1 MIKRHFWEK
10 RIFDAWKEAPIVWLA
25 GVRRSGKTTLAQ
37 SLGSPNDILYVN
49 CDLPITEDRVG
60 DPQLFFKSC
69 EKPIVVFDEIHQ
81 LSDPS
86 RVLKIGADLFPHLK
100 ILATGSSTLAAS
112 RKFRDTLT
120 GRKRVIHLLP
130 VLWTELEAFSCKD
143 ISRRFFQ
150 GGLPPALL
158 AGSKSSSFYREW
170 LDSFFARDVQ
180 KLFPIRDVEK
190 FNMLFEYLLRQSGGQ
205 FETSK
210 VASELKISRLTVE
223 SHLKALEITQAVT
236 RIRPFFGR
244 GLKEIVK
251 MPKIYGFDTGFIT
264 FVRGWDPL
272 RPQDSGILWEH
283 LVLEYLQAS
292 LPDQT
297 INYWRDKEGRE
308 IDFVLAQKRD
318 QIDIIECKWNPLEFD
333 PAALRVFR
341 SYYPKGKNYLVCPLM
356 DQSYVKR
363 YGSLEVAICAPEEIK

>member
-1 MIKRHFWEK
+1 MIKRPFWEK

-69 EKPIVVFDEIHQ
+69 EKSIVVFDEIHQ

-143 ISRRFFQ
+143 ILRRFFQ

-180 KLFPIRDVEK
+180 RLFPIRDVEK
-190 FNMLFEYLLRQSGGQ
+190 FNMLFQYLLRQSGGQ

-210 VASELKISRLTVE
+210 VASELKISRVTVE
-223 SHLKALEITQAVT
+223 SHLKTLEITQAVT

-283 LVLEYLQAS
+283 FVLEYLQAS
-292 LPDQT
+292 LPDQA

-308 IDFVLAQKRD
+308 IDFVFTQKRD
-318 QIDIIECKWNPLEFD
+318 QIDAVECKWNPSEFD
-333 PAALRVFR
+333 PAALKIFR
-341 SYYPKGKNYLVCPLM
+341 SFYPKGKNYLVCPLV
-356 DQSYVKR
+356 DKPYIKR
-363 YGSLEVAICAPEEIK
+363 YGSLAVTICAPDGIK

>member
-1 MIKRHFWEK
+1 MIKRPFWEK
-10 RIFDAWKEAPIVWLA
+10 RIHDAWREVPIAWLA

-37 SLGSPNDILYVN
+37 SLGSSNETLYVN
-49 CDLPITEDRVG
+49 CDLPITEDRVR
-60 DPQLFFKSC
+60 DPQLFFKNC

-86 RVLKIGADLFPHLK
+86 RVLKIGADLFPNLK

-143 ISRRFFQ
+143 ISRRLFQ

-170 LDSFFARDVQ
+170 LDSFFARDIQ
-180 KLFPIRDVEK
+180 KLFLFRDVEK
-190 FNMLFEYLLRQSGGQ
+190 FNTLFEYLLRQSGGQ

-210 VASELKISRLTVE
+210 AASELKISRLTVE
-223 SHLKALEITQAVT
+223 NHLKALEITQAVT
-236 RIRPFFGR
+236 RIRPFFG
-244 GLKEIVK
+244 GGQKEIVK

-272 RPQDSGILWEH
+272 RPQDHGILWEH

-292 LPDQT
+292 FPDQAIT
-297 INYWRDKEGRE
+297 YWRDKEGRE
-308 IDFVLAQKRD
+308 IDFVLAQRRD
-318 QIDIIECKWNPLEFD
+318 QIDAVECKWNPSEFD
-333 PAALRVFR
+333 PSALRVFR
-341 SYYPKGKNYLVCPLM
+341 SYYPKGKNYIVCPLM
-356 DQSYVKR
+356 DKSYMKR
-363 YGSLEVAICAPEEIK
+363 YGSLTVTICAPEEIK

>member
-1 MIKRHFWEK
+1 MIKRLFWEK
-10 RIFDAWKEAPIVWLA
+10 RIYDSWKQAPIAWLA

-37 SLGSPNDILYVN
+37 SLGSSNDIIYVN
-49 CDLPITEDRVG
+49 CDLPITEDRVR
-60 DPQLFFKSC
+60 DPQLFFKNC
-69 EKPIVVFDEIHQ
+69 EKSIVVFDEIHQ

-86 RVLKIGADLFPHLK
+86 RLLKIGADLFPHLK

-143 ISRRFFQ
+143 ILRRFFQ

-158 AGSKSSSFYREW
+158 AGSKSTSFYREW

-210 VASELKISRLTVE
+210 VAAELKISRVTVE

-292 LPDQT
+292 FPDQT

-318 QIDIIECKWNPLEFD
+318 QIDTVECKWNSLDFD
-333 PAALRVFR
+333 PAALKVFR
-341 SYYPKGKNYLVCPLM
+341 SYYPKGNNYLVCPLM
-356 DQSYVKR
+356 DKPYVKR
-363 YGSLEVAICAPEEIK
+363 YGSLIVTICAPQEIK

>member
-1 MIKRHFWEK
+1 MIKRPFWEN
-10 RIFDAWKEAPIVWLA
+10 RIYDAWREVPIAWLS
-25 GVRRSGKTTLAQ
+25 GVRRSGKTTLAR
-37 SLGSPNDILYVN
+37 SLGNADKVLYVN
-49 CDLPITEDRVG
+49 CDLPITEDRVR
-60 DPQLFFKSC
+60 DPQLFFKNC

-86 RVLKIGADLFPHLK
+86 RVLKIGADVFPNLK

-143 ISRRFFQ
+143 VSRRLFQ
-150 GGLPPALL
+150 GGLPPAIL
-158 AGSKSSSFYREW
+158 AGSKSASFYREW

-180 KLFPIRDVEK
+180 KLFPFRDVEK
-190 FNMLFEYLLRQSGGQ
+190 FNALFQYLLRQSGGQ

-210 VASELKISRLTVE
+210 VASELKISRMTVE
-223 SHLKALEITQAVT
+223 NHLKALEITQAVT
-236 RIRPFFGR
+236 RIRPFFG
-244 GLKEIVK
+244 GGQKEIVK

-272 RPQDSGILWEH
+272 RPQDHGILWEH

-292 LPDQT
+292 FPDQAIT
-297 INYWRDKEGRE
+297 YWRDKEGRE
-308 IDFVLAQKRD
+308 IDFVMARRRD
-318 QIDIIECKWNPLEFD
+318 HVDAVECKWNPSEFD
-333 PAALRVFR
+333 PSALRVFR
-341 SYYPKGKNYLVCPLM
+341 SYYPKGNNYIVCPLM
-356 DQSYVKR
+356 DKLYMKR
-363 YGSLEVAICAPEEIK
+363 YGPLTVTICAPDEMQ

>member
-1 MIKRHFWEK
+1 MIKRPFWEN
-10 RIFDAWKEAPIVWLA
+10 RIHDAWREVPIAWLA
-25 GVRRSGKTTLAQ
+25 GVRRSGKTTLAR
-37 SLGSPNDILYVN
+37 SLGNADKVLYVN
-49 CDLPITEDRVG
+49 CDLPITEDRVR
-60 DPQLFFKSC
+60 DPQLFFKNC

-86 RVLKIGADLFPHLK
+86 RVLKIGADVFPNLK

-143 ISRRFFQ
+143 VSRRLFR

-158 AGSKSSSFYREW
+158 AGSKSASFYREW

-180 KLFPIRDVEK
+180 KLFPFRDVEK
-190 FNMLFEYLLRQSGGQ
+190 FNALFQYLLRQSGGQ

-210 VASELKISRLTVE
+210 VASELKISRMTVE
-223 SHLKALEITQAVT
+223 NHLKALEITQAVT
-236 RIRPFFGR
+236 RIRPFFG
-244 GLKEIVK
+244 GGQKEIVK

-272 RPQDSGILWEH
+272 RPQDHGILWEH

-292 LPDQT
+292 FPDQAIT
-297 INYWRDKEGRE
+297 YWRDKEGRE
-308 IDFVLAQKRD
+308 IDFVMARRRD
-318 QIDIIECKWNPLEFD
+318 HVDAVECKWNPSEFD
-333 PAALRVFR
+333 PSALRVFR
-341 SYYPKGKNYLVCPLM
+341 SYYPKGNNYIVCPLM
-356 DQSYVKR
+356 DKLYMKR
-363 YGSLEVAICAPEEIK
+363 YGPLTVTICAPDEIQ